1 MPARRTWPGRPKT
14 CWRFWVAEDEAPGSG
29 AMIARL
35 RRLGRVLAIISL
47 LFGGLFVVLA
57 RKSASSGEAGE
68 VAGALFWVAAV
79 LQFALAFVLLWRGR
93 RG

>member
-1 MPARRTWPGRPKT
+1 M
-14 CWRFWVAEDEAPGSG
+14 AEDKAPGSG

-35 RRLGRVLAIISL
+35 RRLGRVLAFISL
-47 LFGGLFVVLA
+47 AFGGIFVVLA
-57 RKSASSGEAGE
+57 RKSAAAGEAGE
-68 VAGALFWVAAV
+68 VATALFWVAAI

>member
-1 MPARRTWPGRPKT
+1 MAENDPAT
-14 CWRFWVAEDEAPGSG
+14 SG

-35 RRLGRVLAIISL
+35 RRLGRVLAGISL
-47 LFGGLFVVLA
+47 LFGGIFVVLA
-57 RKSASSGEAGE
+57 RKSAAAGEAGA
-68 VAGALFWVAAV
+68 VATALFWVAAV

>member
-1 MPARRTWPGRPKT
+1 MNDDT
-14 CWRFWVAEDEAPGSG
+14 APGSG

-35 RRLGRVLAIISL
+35 RRLGRIMALLSLA
-47 LFGGLFVVLA
+47 FGGVFVVLA
-57 RKSASSGEAGE
+57 RRSAAAGANGE
-68 VAGALFWVAAV
+68 VASGLFWVAAV

>member
-1 MPARRTWPGRPKT
+1 MADGEPP
-14 CWRFWVAEDEAPGSG
+14 VGSG

-35 RRLGRVLAIISL
+35 RRVGRVLAILSL
-47 LFGGLFVVLA
+47 LFGGAFVVLA
-57 RKSASSGEAGE
+57 RRSASASGGDIAS
-68 VAGALFWVAAV
+68 ALFWVAAV